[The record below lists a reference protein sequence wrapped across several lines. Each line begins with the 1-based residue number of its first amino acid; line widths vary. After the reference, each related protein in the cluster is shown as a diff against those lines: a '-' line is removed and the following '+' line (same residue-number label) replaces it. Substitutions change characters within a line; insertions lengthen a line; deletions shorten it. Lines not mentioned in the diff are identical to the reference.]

1 MQTRF
6 HRPLFIVLIIAMSFP
21 SWAQWSPDAT
31 VDLGMG
37 YGQMTLS
44 QSSLQGTRS
53 IGAAGK
59 RAFVDT
65 TTPAASKSA
74 IPKNAPAARPAAL
87 RYVPASKVTALVNQ
101 RFIAWQSSKHPELRE
116 QLAKGISSGELQ
128 DYFRRLVAARG
139 FSSTDLADV
148 SAVYYISLW
157 QVLHGR
163 EVSAR
168 QAAGVR
174 RQIRDAMAREPRLTS
189 LPDARQQEI
198 AETFALHTAL
208 ALRGY
213 EQLVRDRNTALLR
226 DFRSG
231 LQRKL
236 VPQGPDLMALAIS
249 DQGFV
254 AKP

>member
-1 MQTRF
+1 MHTNCQR
-6 HRPLFIVLIIAMSFP
+6 LIFIGLITLTAP
-21 SWAQWSPDAT
+21 ACAQWSPGAT
-31 VDLGMG
+31 MDLGVG

-53 IGAAGK
+53 IGTAGK
-59 RAFVDT
+59 RAFVDKA
-65 TTPAASKSA
+65 TPAATKSS
-74 IPKNAPAARPAAL
+74 PPAQAAAL
-87 RYVPASKVTALVNQ
+87 RYAPTAKVSELVNQ
-101 RFIAWQSSKHPELRE
+101 RFIDWQSANRPQQRAQIAE
-116 QLAKGISSGELQ
+116 GIRSGTLQ
-128 DYFRRLVAARG
+128 QYFRELVANRG
-139 FSSTDLADV
+139 FSPDDLADV
-148 SAVYYISLW
+148 SSVYYISLW

-163 EVSAR
+163 EVTPR

-174 RQIRDAMAREPRLTS
+174 RQIREAMAREPRLTS
-189 LPDARQQEI
+189 LPDPQQQEI

-213 EQLVRDRNTALLR
+213 QQLVRDGNIALLR

-236 VPQGPDLMALAIS
+236 VPQGPDLMALTVS

>member
-1 MQTRF
+1 MQTRC
-6 HRPLFIVLIIAMSFP
+6 HRPLLILLVTTIAFQAH
-21 SWAQWSPDAT
+21 AQWSPDAT
-31 VDLGMG
+31 MDLGMG

-59 RAFVDT
+59 RAFVDR
-65 TTPAASKSA
+65 AAPTESKSA
-74 IPKNAPAARPAAL
+74 SKNAPPARPAAL
-87 RYVPASKVTALVNQ
+87 RYVPAAEVSALVNQ
-101 RFIAWQSSKHPELRE
+101 RFIDWQSSTRPELRA
-116 QLAKGISSGELQ
+116 QLTKGIRSGELQ
-128 DYFRRLVAARG
+128 GYFRQLITRRG
-139 FSSTDLADV
+139 FLPNDLADV

-174 RQIRDAMAREPRLTS
+174 RQIRDAMALEPRLTS

-213 EQLVRDRNTALLR
+213 EQLVRDKNTALLR
-226 DFRSG
+226 DFRTG

-236 VPQGPDLMALAIS
+236 VPQGPDLMGLAVS
-249 DQGFV
+249 DEGFV
-254 AKP
+254 ARR